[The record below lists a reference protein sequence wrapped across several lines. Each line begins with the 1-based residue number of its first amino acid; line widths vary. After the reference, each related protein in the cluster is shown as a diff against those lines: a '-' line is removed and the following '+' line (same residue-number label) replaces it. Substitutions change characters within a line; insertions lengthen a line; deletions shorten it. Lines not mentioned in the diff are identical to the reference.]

1 MLKLRQTSSNFIFLT
16 RAADLRVRVHAAT
29 VQTRPGLGLF
39 QHNWFRF
46 RCLLLAALP
55 AFSRH
60 HLLLLLFLSKDVLLA
75 LAVHCWSDAGGR
87 RRVY

>member
-39 QHNWFRF
+39 QHNWFRPIHQT
-46 RCLLLAALP
+46 RAGTSGLWSCSA
-55 AFSRH
+55 S
-60 HLLLLLFLSKDVLLA
+60 
-75 LAVHCWSDAGGR
+75 VHAM
-87 RRVY
+87 